1 MPEVQKPVIRAV
13 RAEITMGKNGVSA
26 GVSGET
32 FAGDVYSLPKMETPD
47 VTGYIQGKTELTR
60 ATILEILKRSGRLPD
75 IMVNPQLFLDLAV
88 NEISSV
94 LHDLMIDGLKYE
106 KIAGADYAMMLF
118 SDRDVETYKDNLYKI
133 TKAEKTIADHIIID
147 SMSKVEKK
155 FAEDCENNDN
165 VEFFIKLPDW
175 FTIQTPVGEYN
186 PDWALIYK
194 MRASLFYCRNEVHH

>member
-1 MPEVQKPVIRAV
+1 
-13 RAEITMGKNGVSA
+13 
-26 GVSGET
+26 
-32 FAGDVYSLPKMETPD
+32 
-47 VTGYIQGKTELTR
+47 
-60 ATILEILKRSGRLPD
+60 
-75 IMVNPQLFLDLAV
+75 
-88 NEISSV
+88 
-94 LHDLMIDGLKYE
+94 MIDGIKYE

-155 FAEDCENNDN
+155 FAEDCENNNN

-194 MRASLFYCRNEVHH
+194 NESRIYFVAETKSTLDQTKQRPHEAMKIKCGKAHFKEFPEVKFKDVKELSGLL